1 MITAALE
8 KAQKA
13 GEKDE
18 MGNTT
23 QATARSVEEQKA
35 DLIQTQSQIKISK
48 RITELKNENIE
59 LISIYNQQDNLQKM
73 SNNIQ
78 HIIEKQLDFYAQR

>member
-1 MITAALE
+1 VITAALE

-59 LISIYNQQDNLQKM
+59 LIQIYNQQDNLQKM
-73 SNNIQ
+73 SNNI
-78 HIIEKQLDFYAQR
+78 

>member
-23 QATARSVEEQKA
+23 QATTRSVEEQKA

-59 LISIYNQQDNLQKM
+59 LIQIYNQQDNLQKM
-73 SNNIQ
+73 SNNI
-78 HIIEKQLDFYAQR
+78 

>member
-59 LISIYNQQDNLQKM
+59 LIQIYNQQDNLQKM
-73 SNNIQ
+73 SNNI
-78 HIIEKQLDFYAQR
+78 